1 MTTRCTLSP
10 GCGCD
15 YCRDRWGLV
24 GDYKYHLTRLATKE
38 IRDYQKTKSLYS
50 KTPEQ
55 KRLDRAVAFLYKQLD
70 LMTEKEDAHDEED
83 DDQGD
88 DGEACECD
96 CQACKSKP
104 GRHDRGCPEHACE
117 QVDAED
123 REMCYSI
130 WSELEKLQDQL
141 DLVQNA
147 VDVAEGIEA
156 TEKALS
162 SLSESTGGALVA
174 PAVNRGQSSEMARRL
189 RQLTDRRD
197 SVQDR
202 LRQLGVD
209 AVRRSRK
216 RAVRRP
222 GRPRPF
228 RRKR

>member
-1 MTTRCTLSP
+1 LTR
-10 GCGCD
+10 
-15 YCRDRWGLV
+15 
-24 GDYKYHLTRLATKE
+24 DYKHFLDTRE
-38 IRDYQKTKSLYS
+38 IREVNAYKKVKALYTQS
-50 KTPEQ
+50 PEM
-55 KRLDRAVAFLYKQLD
+55 KRLDRAVDYLYKQLD
-70 LMTEKEDAHDEED
+70 AMTNREADDDQDEDPDNGADDGAGPEED
-83 DDQGD
+83 DED
-88 DGEACECD
+88 EACDCD
-96 CQACKSKP
+96 CKACKMKP

-123 REMCYSI
+123 REMCYQI

-202 LRQLGVD
+202 LRSLGVD
-209 AVRRSRK
+209 LVRRSRR
-216 RAVRRP
+216 RAVKRP